1 MRGRPNHQTT
11 KRSEHM
17 RIPRALRAGSAGVGA
32 VIAACLLIPL
42 APTAAADPI
51 NAKSSGTVTL
61 GPCSNGFGPTTVV
74 TNSGNAHPP
83 NGVFSPAFDL
93 SSTSVFV
100 PSQFLAGTTTF
111 TGPVDDT
118 LTFPADPPKG
128 NSQGAGGSPVTCPD
142 SISNTFE
149 LTDPLTLPD
158 GVVLTPGTYTV
169 ITNAAVIG
177 FFPSQK

>member
-17 RIPRALRAGSAGVGA
+17 RIPRALLAGPAGVGA

-74 TNSGNAHPP
+74 TNAGNSHAP

-100 PSQFLAGTTTF
+100 PSQFLSATTTF

-118 LTFPADPPKG
+118 VTFPAGPPKG
-128 NSQGAGGSPVTCPD
+128 NSQGPVTCAL
-142 SISNTFE
+142 STFGMFE
-149 LTDPLTLPD
+149 LTDPVTLPD
-158 GVVLTPGTYTV
+158 GVILTPGSYTET
-169 ITNAAVIG
+169 TNGSVMG
-177 FFPSQK
+177 FFPTQK